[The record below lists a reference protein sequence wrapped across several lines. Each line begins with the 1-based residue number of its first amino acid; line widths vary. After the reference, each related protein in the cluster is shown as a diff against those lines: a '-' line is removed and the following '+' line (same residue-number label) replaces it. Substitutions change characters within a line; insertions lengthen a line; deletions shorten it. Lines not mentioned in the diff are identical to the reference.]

1 MSSILKAFG
10 NHLIEFLEDV
20 IRVFPENLDIKT
32 GKTFIE
38 GIKRVNPRRLVIL
51 WKECVLDLYED
62 QIDDGDLNFFINK
75 NYNSDLGENSTDKG
89 KQIIEDMKYL
99 VKGAS
104 EANQKKAMKYI
115 QNLTKLCKLYFKN

>member
-1 MSSILKAFG
+1 MSSILKAFC

-38 GIKRVNPRRLVIL
+38 GIKRVNPRRLVVL

-62 QIDDGDLNFFINK
+62 QINDGDLNFFINK
-75 NYNSDLGENSTDKG
+75 NYNSDLGENSSDKG

-99 VKGAS
+99 VKGS
-104 EANQKKAMKYI
+104 SKANQQKAMRYI
-115 QNLTKLCKLYFKN
+115 QNLTKLCKLYFTN

>member
-62 QIDDGDLNFFINK
+62 QINDGDLNFFINK
-75 NYNSDLGENSTDKG
+75 NYNSDLGENSSDKG

-104 EANQKKAMKYI
+104 EANQQKAMRYI
-115 QNLTKLCKLYFKN
+115 QNLTKLCKLYFTN

>member
-62 QIDDGDLNFFINK
+62 QINDGDLNFFINK
-75 NYNSDLGENSTDKG
+75 NYNSDLGENSSDKG

-104 EANQKKAMKYI
+104 EDNQQKAMRYI
-115 QNLTKLCKLYFKN
+115 QNLTKLCKLYFTN

>member
-62 QIDDGDLNFFINK
+62 QINDGDLNFFINK

-115 QNLTKLCKLYFKN
+115 QNLTKLCKLYFTN